1 MDEKILDS
9 LLSEKDRI
17 EGAISDEL
25 VEKDIREIKREA
37 LELLNKIVHQLKK
50 EESTNDLSWE
60 KNNLFYS
67 ISLLNHNIRFYPT
80 LLGLRASL
88 TWMDKALSKKGELSS
103 SEKKEMEQVN
113 IDLLADHI
121 NTLIHIVD
129 GE

>member
-9 LLSEKDRI
+9 LLIEKDRI
-17 EGAISDEL
+17 EGAISDGL
-25 VEKDIREIKREA
+25 VEKDIREIQREA
-37 LELLNKIVHQLKK
+37 LELLNKIVNQLKI

-88 TWMDKALSKKGELSS
+88 TWMDKTLSKKGDLSS

-113 IDLLADHI
+113 IDLLANHI

>member
-25 VEKDIREIKREA
+25 VEKDIREIQREA

>member
-1 MDEKILDS
+1 MDEKILES

-17 EGAISDEL
+17 ESTISEEL
-25 VEKDIREIKREA
+25 AEKDIREIQSEE
-37 LELLNKIVHQLKK
+37 LELLNKILQQLKK
-50 EESTNDLSWE
+50 EESINDLAWE

-80 LLGLRASL
+80 LLGLRSSL
-88 TWMDKALSKKGELSS
+88 AWIDKALATKGVLTPRQ
-103 SEKKEMEQVN
+103 KTEMEQVT
-113 IDLLADHI
+113 IDLLGDHV

>member
-9 LLSEKDRI
+9 LLSEKNRI
-17 EGAISDEL
+17 ERTISDEL
-25 VEKDIREIKREA
+25 VEKDIREIQREE
-37 LELLNKIVHQLKK
+37 LELLNKILQQLKK
-50 EESTNDLSWE
+50 EESTQDLSWE

-80 LLGLRASL
+80 LLGLRSSL
-88 TWMDKALSKKGELSS
+88 IWIDKALSKKEVLTSS
-103 SEKKEMEQVN
+103 QKKEIEHVN
-113 IDLLADHI
+113 IDLLAEHI

>member
-25 VEKDIREIKREA
+25 VEKDIREIQREA

-103 SEKKEMEQVN
+103 TEKKEMEQVN